1 MIKCPYC
8 NNSYY
13 ELKYSSTTCLGWAH
27 VYKDGEL
34 ISSNPNTTTHYC
46 LCLACGQ
53 EFTYTEGGIKTTEVP
68 KTVQKDNDTYTLLN
82 GLDLASTGTATS
94 SFTIEEV
101 SVPQSTVDMYKELI
115 TPILQTTFTATEGE
129 CENVAK
135 RIAEQLHQIDNIS
148 VCSNCS
154 QSFIDI

>member
-34 ISSNPNTTTHYC
+34 ISLNPNTTTHCC
-46 LCLACGQ
+46 LCLACGK
-53 EFTYTEGGIKTTEVP
+53 EFTYTDGGIKTTEIP
-68 KTVQKDNDTYTLLN
+68 KTVQRNNTYTLLN
-82 GLDLASTGTATS
+82 DLTATS

-129 CENVAK
+129 CEDVAK
-135 RIAEQLHQIDNIS
+135 RIAELLHQTDNIS